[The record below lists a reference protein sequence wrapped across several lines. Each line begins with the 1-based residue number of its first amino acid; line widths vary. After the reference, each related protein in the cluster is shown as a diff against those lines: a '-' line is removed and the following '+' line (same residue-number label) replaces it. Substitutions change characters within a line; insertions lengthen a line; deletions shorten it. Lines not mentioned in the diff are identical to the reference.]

1 MAAVLPTDNPERA
14 SVRAGRI
21 DAIAWSIA
29 VVVFVGHALVAGRYD
44 AFRNEL
50 YFIVCGRHPAFG
62 YVDQPP
68 LVPLLAAATQIAGDH
83 VWLLRLPA
91 ALAAALLVPVTVAF
105 ARLVAF
111 RADRGDGA
119 KDRGFQ
125 SGAWLAGVAAATAP
139 LLVGVTSTLTTATF
153 EPLTWTIVAY
163 ACTRALVRGERAM
176 LVAGG
181 AIAGLAA
188 EAKYGVAIW
197 LVALAIGAACTPARR
212 LFRYRETWIGVAC
225 GAAIALPS
233 LVWQAANQFPF
244 IDVVRNDNAGNL
256 TGSIVGFTLGQIL
269 AMNLVVA
276 PLWIAGIVAPFLRRE
291 LSAFRFLAIAF
302 VVAGA
307 IVFGT
312 HGKSYYLAGAY
323 PTMFALGAAACA
335 GLSRT
340 LVAGWLALA
349 VGNAALALPLVAPVL
364 APDALARYLAG
375 APVRPRPVEV
385 AGIGA
390 PLTQVFSDEFGW
402 RELEHTVAG
411 VYFSLP
417 PAERAHAA
425 ILASN
430 YGEAAALDVY
440 GAPDRLPPAISEQD
454 QYYLWGPR
462 GYDGSL
468 VIAVNAKPAFWARVC
483 GRSEVAA
490 YFGVPYAMP
499 YERDRAIV
507 VCHGTM
513 LPLREAWPRFK
524 RYGL

>member
-1 MAAVLPTDNPERA
+1 MGHVDRL
-14 SVRAGRI
+14 
-21 DAIAWSIA
+21 AWSLA

-68 LVPLLAAATQIAGDH
+68 LVPLLAAATQVAGIH
-83 VWLLRLPA
+83 IWLLRLPA
-91 ALAAALLVPVTVAF
+91 ALAAALLVPVTVSF
-105 ARLVAF
+105 ARLAAL
-111 RADRGDGA
+111 RQGQGDVGGEGA
-119 KDRGFQ
+119 GP
-125 SGAWLAGVAAATAP
+125 AWLAGVAAASAP

-153 EPLTWTIVAY
+153 EPLSWTIVAY

-176 LVAGG
+176 LVVGGVAAG
-181 AIAGLAA
+181 IAA

-197 LVALAIGAACTPARR
+197 LVALGIGVACTPARR

-225 GAAIALPS
+225 AVGIALPS
-233 LVWQAANQFPF
+233 AVWQAANHFPF
-244 IDVVRNDNAGNL
+244 IEVVRNDNAGNL
-256 TGSIVGFTLGQIL
+256 TGSVVGFTLGQIL
-269 AMNLVVA
+269 AMNLVIA
-276 PLWIAGIVAPFLRRE
+276 PLWIAGIVAPFVRRE

-402 RELEHTVAG
+402 RELERTVAG

-417 PAERAHAA
+417 SAERAHAA

-440 GAPDRLPPAISEQD
+440 GAADRLPPAISEQD

-462 GYDGSL
+462 GYDGSV
-468 VIAVNAKPAFWARVC
+468 VIAVNAKPEFWARVC

-490 YFGVPYAMP
+490 YFGVPSAMP

-507 VCHGTM
+507 VCRGTM
-513 LPLREAWPRFK
+513 LPLQEAWPRFK
-524 RYGL
+524 RYGF